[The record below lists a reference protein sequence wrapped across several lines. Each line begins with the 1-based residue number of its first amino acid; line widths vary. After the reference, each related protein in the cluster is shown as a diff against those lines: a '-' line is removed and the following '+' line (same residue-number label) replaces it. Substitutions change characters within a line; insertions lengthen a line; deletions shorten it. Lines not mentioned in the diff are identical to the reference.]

1 MTNQLSVSVLSELI
15 HHLSQFVSESRFN
28 LLQSVVAQRTRYFTI
43 VLEDIYQSQ
52 NASAVLRTCDCFGVQ
67 DVHII
72 ENTNPFTVNPKVVLG
87 STKWLNIN
95 RYGKE
100 ENNTLRAIQHLKN
113 SGYRIVATSP
123 HMHKTTLNDFDIS
136 QGKFAL
142 LFGTELTGLSKL
154 ALDNADEYLYIPTV
168 GFTESLNLSVTA
180 AICIHSIYHKLHSSE
195 IDYSLTQQDSL
206 ELLHHWLRL
215 SVKSWRSIEKRFFK
229 ERLQ

>member
-1 MTNQLSVSVLSELI
+1 MTNQLSVSVLSELVQY
-15 HHLSQFVSESRFN
+15 LSQFTSESRFN

-67 DVHII
+67 EVHII
-72 ENTNPFTVNPKVVLG
+72 ENTNPFTVNPKVVMG

-100 ENNTLRAIQHLKN
+100 ENNTLQAIKHLKN

-123 HMHKTTLNDFDIS
+123 HVHQTTLNDFDIS
-136 QGKFAL
+136 KGKFAL

-154 ALDNADEYLYIPTV
+154 ALDHADEYLYIPTV

-180 AICIHSIYHKLHSSE
+180 AICIHSIFHQLHSSN
-195 IDYSLTQQDSL
+195 IPYSLSQQDSL